1 MPTATNAKLTL
12 TKVGDTDIRVDVTY
26 DFNLSRL
33 ESHLVGAGFGV
44 GFTELVQI
52 IGIDP
57 PGSTTGTTMQVVGS
71 RIVDDAV
78 NQDEP
83 QTLKRSYTR
92 TFPRASLDE
101 DRSFVAAAGDNDE
114 IRCRIRLICHGLP
127 EALTNTFTNQVI
139 LFEDAGTTVT
149 R

>member
-1 MPTATNAKLTL
+1 MPTATNPKLTL
-12 TKVGDTDIRVDVTY
+12 TKVGTDIKIDVTY

-33 ESHLVGAGFGV
+33 ESHLVGTGFGIH
-44 GFTELVQI
+44 FTELVQV

-57 PGSTTGTTMQVVGS
+57 PGSTTGNTMQVVGG

-83 QTLKRSYTR
+83 QTLRRSYTR
-92 TFPRASLDE
+92 TVPRADLDE
-101 DRSFVAAAGDNDE
+101 DRSLLIADNDE

-127 EALTNTFTNQVI
+127 QSTTNTFTNQVV
-139 LFEDAGTTVT
+139 LVQQADTHHN
-149 R
+149 

>member
-12 TKVGDTDIRVDVTY
+12 TKVGDTDIRVHVTY
-26 DFNLSRL
+26 NFNLSRL

-83 QTLKRSYTR
+83 QTLQRSYTR
-92 TFPRASLDE
+92 TFPRADLDE
-101 DRSFVAAAGDNDE
+101 DRSVLAADNDE

-127 EALTNTFTNQVI
+127 EALTNTFTNQVV
-139 LFEDAGTTVT
+139 LFEDAGSTVQG
-149 R
+149 